1 MNSEQGTT
9 FLQLVDAMEK
19 VMTDQQELIG
29 RAEKELMEITG
40 EYSQCLEKVLELEEE
55 NRKLRYQLQRFRK
68 ESSSV

>member
-1 MNSEQGTT
+1 MNSEQGIA
-9 FLQLVDAMEK
+9 FLQLVDAMER

-29 RAEKELMEITG
+29 RAEAELKVMTE